1 MGSAAKPTADDVA
14 RRAERRSLSASARLR
29 PNAWSSVE
37 IAMLDLSELGFRA
50 HCEARLRTGSTAT
63 LEIPGL
69 GTVEAQVEWQRGDEF
84 GARFYTPINLDVCGW
99 TLQERHHALAQLL
112 VARAGANA
120 AGRPA
125 AEAQLRRQILGNL
138 PMRKIRFAAD

>member
-1 MGSAAKPTADDVA
+1 MGSAARPMTDRD

-50 HCEARLRTGSTAT
+50 HCEARLRTGATVT

-69 GTVEAQVEWQRGDEF
+69 GPVEAQVEWQRCDEF
-84 GARFYTPINLDVCGW
+84 GARFYSPIDLEGCRW
-99 TLQERHHALAQLL
+99 SLQDRHQALAQLL
-112 VARAGANA
+112 VARAGAKA
-120 AGRPA
+120 AGRPG

-138 PMRKIRFAAD
+138 PMRKIGFAED